1 MDVDPS
7 GSNFLGKYTRV
18 SRDFIMHE
26 DQDLKDLQSSLAFD
40 LSVAPLNHRG
50 KGNEKSAV
58 LNQPEDKNPP
68 QPGADLIDFSDHEY
82 MDSEN
87 IGEEWLMSFQ
97 HLEAEV
103 SLIFWNDQWLEKTS
117 LQYFQRHRLKSPN
130 QELMCS
136 WMKGDVKPVVSNHSL
151 VSHLHSLTFFLSFI
165 HPVLQLEE
173 YQKEVPEKLEN
184 LNIEL
189 CRSICKV
196 EEQGE
201 HIMQCN
207 AR

>member
-1 MDVDPS
+1 
-7 GSNFLGKYTRV
+7 
-18 SRDFIMHE
+18 
-26 DQDLKDLQSSLAFD
+26 
-40 LSVAPLNHRG
+40 
-50 KGNEKSAV
+50 
-58 LNQPEDKNPP
+58 
-68 QPGADLIDFSDHEY
+68 
-82 MDSEN
+82 
-87 IGEEWLMSFQ
+87 
-97 HLEAEV
+97 
-103 SLIFWNDQWLEKTS
+103 
-117 LQYFQRHRLKSPN
+117 
-130 QELMCS
+130 MCS
-136 WMKGDVKPVVSNHSL
+136 WKKGDVKPVVSNHSL